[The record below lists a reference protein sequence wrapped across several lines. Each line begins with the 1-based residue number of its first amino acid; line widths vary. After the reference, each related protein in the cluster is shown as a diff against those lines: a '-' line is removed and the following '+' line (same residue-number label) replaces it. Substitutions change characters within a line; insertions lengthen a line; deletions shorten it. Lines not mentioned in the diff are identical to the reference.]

1 MLSKVIDSK
10 SCYNLDNRNM
20 LREVI
25 VKISFERIDI
35 QEGVTVEVLLDSSI
49 MELIISPKFVRKQKF
64 KLKKKTKRPIYV
76 RNVISFFNK
85 ERPIEHTVE
94 VDIYYQEHRKR
105 TEIDVIKGQ
114 KQSMILGMLW
124 LACYNLKIDQR
135 IEEVKMTRCPE
146 KCEKQWRPN
155 QGKSGW

>member
-49 MELIISPKFVRKQKF
+49 MELIISPEFARKQKF
-64 KLKKKTKRPIYV
+64 KLKKK
-76 RNVISFFNK
+76 
-85 ERPIEHTVE
+85 
-94 VDIYYQEHRKR
+94 
-105 TEIDVIKGQ
+105 Q
-114 KQSMILGMLW
+114 KDPYM
-124 LACYNLKIDQR
+124 
-135 IEEVKMTRCPE
+135 
-146 KCEKQWRPN
+146 
-155 QGKSGW
+155 

>member
-114 KQSMILGMLW
+114 K
-124 LACYNLKIDQR
+124 
-135 IEEVKMTRCPE
+135 
-146 KCEKQWRPN
+146 
-155 QGKSGW
+155 